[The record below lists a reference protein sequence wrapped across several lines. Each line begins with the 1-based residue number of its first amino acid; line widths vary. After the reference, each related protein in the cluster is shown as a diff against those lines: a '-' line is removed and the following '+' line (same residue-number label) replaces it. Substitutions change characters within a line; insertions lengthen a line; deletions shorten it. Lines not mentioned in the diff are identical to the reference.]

1 MDTDTATSFDQTTD
15 PSSATQS
22 GPPPRPHVEA
32 YRATSNALAEV
43 CSRITDWEAPGL
55 GEWTV
60 RDLAGHVNRAI
71 VNVTTYLGAG
81 TEPGAAF
88 VDGPVAYYRA
98 FWGRHDDEGVAE
110 RGRLAGQ
117 ALGDEPAITIERDRV
132 LTMAVVDRTPDDAH
146 LRTPVGTMTLEGY
159 LPTRTFE
166 LAVHTADLARAT
178 GQEVPAELDA
188 AWPEVIR
195 LAAELAVENGQGV
208 DLVMAITGRGQLPE
222 GFTVL

>member
-1 MDTDTATSFDQTTD
+1 MKPAATRTS
-15 PSSATQS
+15 SSAQS
-22 GPPPRPHVEA
+22 AGPAPRPHVEA
-32 YRATSNALAEV
+32 YRAASAALATV
-43 CSRITDWEAPGL
+43 CAGITDWEAPGL

-71 VNVTTYLGAG
+71 VNVTAYLEAG

-117 ALGDEPAITIERDRV
+117 ALGDEPARTIERDRV
-132 LTMAVVDRTPDDAH
+132 LALAVVDRTPDDAR
-146 LRTPVGTMTLEGY
+146 LRTPVGTMTLAGY

-178 GQEVPAELDA
+178 GQEVPASLDA

-195 LAAELAVENGQGV
+195 LAAELAVENGQAV
-208 DLVMAITGRGQLPE
+208 DLVMAITGRGTLPE

>member
-1 MDTDTATSFDQTTD
+1 METDTASSFDQTTD
-15 PSSATQS
+15 PAPAQQA

-32 YRATSNALAEV
+32 YRAASTALAQV
-43 CSRITDWEAPGL
+43 CANITDWEAPGL

-71 VNVTTYLGAG
+71 VNVTAYLEAG
-81 TEPGAAF
+81 TEPGAPF

-98 FWGRHDDEGVAE
+98 FYGRHDDEGVAE

-117 ALGDEPAITIERDRV
+117 ALGDEPARTIERDRV
-132 LTMAVVDRTPDDAH
+132 LALAVVDRTPDEAR
-146 LRTPVGTMTLEGY
+146 LRTPVGTMTLAGY

-178 GQEVPAELDA
+178 GQEVPELLDV

-195 LAAELAVENGQGV
+195 LAAELAVQNGQAV
-208 DLVMAITGRGQLPE
+208 DLVMAITGRGTLPE

>member
-1 MDTDTATSFDQTTD
+1 METATSYNQTSDTA
-15 PSSATQS
+15 PAAQA

-32 YRATSNALAEV
+32 YRAASSALSRV
-43 CSRITDWEAPGL
+43 CSVITDWDAPGL

-71 VNVTTYLGAG
+71 GNVTAYLEAG
-81 TEPGAAF
+81 TEPGAPF

-117 ALGDEPAITIERDRV
+117 ALGEEPARTIERDRV
-132 LTMAVVDRTPDDAH
+132 LAMAVVDRTPDDAR
-146 LRTPVGTMTLEGY
+146 LRTPVGTMTLAGY

-178 GQEVPAELDA
+178 GQQVPASLDA

-195 LAAELAVENGQGV
+195 LAAELAVQNGQAA
-208 DLVMAITGRGQLPE
+208 DLVMAITGRGNLPE

>member
-1 MDTDTATSFDQTTD
+1 METDTASSFAQTTE
-15 PSSATQS
+15 PEPAAQE

-32 YRATSNALAEV
+32 YRAASNALARV
-43 CSRITDWEAPGL
+43 CRNITDWEASGL

-60 RDLAGHVNRAI
+60 RDLAGHVDRAL
-71 VNVTTYLGAG
+71 VNVTAYLEAG
-81 TEPGAAF
+81 TEPGAPF

-117 ALGDEPAITIERDRV
+117 ALGDEPSITIERDRV
-132 LTMAVVDRTPDDAH
+132 LAQAVVDRTPDDAL
-146 LRTPVGTMTLEGY
+146 LRTPVGTMTLAGY

-178 GQEVPAELDA
+178 GQEVPESLDL

-195 LAAELAVENGQGV
+195 LASELAVQNGQAV
-208 DLVMAITGRGQLPE
+208 DLVMAITGRGTLPE